1 MIEERGATP
10 LLKLLEHVGG
20 WPVASKSW
28 NESSWNLNTQ
38 LALLNTMYNNREII
52 DVTVNIDSKDSS
64 MFVLQVDQPT
74 LGLPS
79 RDYYFEKGDY
89 EKAFEAYLGFMIT
102 TAMLVRMDMNLT
114 EDYDFVFKEMEAVL
128 LLETDIAAVS
138 WHRALTC
145 RIICLPNRPN
155 NYVGRQQ
162 NSLILN
168 FFFQQA
174 SASAE
179 ERVHETELYVSYK
192 VKEMQQNFNITVSGY
207 IRHKHRIVDG

>member
-79 RDYYFEKGDY
+79 RDYYYYENGHY

-128 LLETDIAAVS
+128 LLETDIAA
-138 WHRALTC
+138 
-145 RIICLPNRPN
+145 
-155 NYVGRQQ
+155 
-162 NSLILN
+162 
-168 FFFQQA
+168 A